1 MEQTMKTITKILLLS
16 LAFAL
21 AAVGL
26 SAVVAPASAQ
36 TDTPEDLSEA
46 ERATLLRMAAE
57 EKLAHDVYLA
67 LYEKW
72 DTAPFQ
78 RIARSETHH
87 FNQMSALLGDY
98 GISSDLDQ
106 LAEGEFG
113 DPEFDQLYDDLVA
126 RGSESEEEALRVG
139 AYIEELDILDLE
151 KAIAESTHADVQRAY
166 RRLLMGS
173 TMHLNAF
180 VRGLEN
186 LTNEVYEP
194 QVMTPEKLETYQT
207 GRGPMRGCR
216 GRR

>member
-1 MEQTMKTITKILLLS
+1 
-16 LAFAL
+16 
-21 AAVGL
+21 
-26 SAVVAPASAQ
+26 
-36 TDTPEDLSEA
+36 
-46 ERATLLRMAAE
+46 
-57 EKLAHDVYLA
+57 
-67 LYEKW
+67 
-72 DTAPFQ
+72 
-78 RIARSETHH
+78 
-87 FNQMSALLGDY
+87 MSALLGDY
-98 GISSDLDQ
+98 GISSDLYQ

-151 KAIAESTHADVQRAY
+151 KAISESTHADVQRAY

>member
-1 MEQTMKTITKILLLS
+1 MKTISKFLLLGMALV
-16 LAFAL
+16 LAS
-21 AAVGL
+21 VGI
-26 SAVVAPASAQ
+26 SAFVSPVSAQ
-36 TDTPEDLSEA
+36 TDTAEDLTEA
-46 ERATLLRMAAE
+46 ERTTLLHMAAE
-57 EKLAHDVYLA
+57 EKLAQDVYLA
-67 LYEKW
+67 LYDKW
-72 DTAPFQ
+72 ELAPFQ
-78 RIARSETHH
+78 RIARSETNH
-87 FNQMSALLGDY
+87 FNRMLALLGDY

-106 LAEGEFG
+106 LAQGEFG
-113 DPEFDQLYDDLVA
+113 DPVFDQLYDDLVA
-126 RGSESEEEALRVG
+126 RASESEEAALKVG

-194 QVMTPEKLETYQT
+194 QLMTPEQLETYQT
-207 GRGPMRGCR
+207 GRGPMRGGR